1 MSGRSAN
8 ACRNRA
14 GVVSVAIGQIGQL
27 VGAGAL
33 GAALAAFGAGL
44 VSFFSPCVAP
54 LVPGYI
60 GYLAGAALPPAAPA
74 EAAVTPIAPIMTN
87 TTGVAAATGAT
98 VASSLTWR
106 RNPALIPSG
115 LFVGGFSAT
124 FIALGLLSASFGRLL
139 VAYRPVMETLA
150 GIVMLAMGAFL
161 LGLLPRQVNELLL
174 REGRLHMRPGV
185 RPGATS
191 GLGVGTPFALGV
203 VFAAG
208 WTPCIGPVLAAIL
221 AYVGASGSPAVGA
234 LLLAIY
240 SLGFAVPFLAVGLGW
255 SASLTML
262 RLARRYGPI
271 ISKINGVALV
281 LVGALYL
288 SGHAELFA
296 QWATQVG
303 APTVP

>member
-1 MSGRSAN
+1 MQIAH
-8 ACRNRA
+8 
-14 GVVSVAIGQIGQL
+14 SVGL
-27 VGAGAL
+27 GAL
-33 GAALAAFGAGL
+33 GVALAAFAGGL

-60 GYLAGAALPPAAPA
+60 GYLSGATLQPAD
-74 EAAVTPIAPIMTN
+74 EMGGSGTAAVT
-87 TTGVAAATGAT
+87 
-98 VASSLTWR
+98 SWR
-106 RNPALIPSG
+106 QSPALIVSG

-124 FIALGLLSASFGRLL
+124 FVALGLLSASFGGLL
-139 VAYRPVMETLA
+139 LAYRPVMETLA
-150 GIVMLAMGAFL
+150 AIVMLAMGAFL
-161 LGLLPRQVNELLL
+161 LDLLPKQLTEVLL
-174 REGRLHMRPGV
+174 REGRLRL
-185 RPGATS
+185 RQGAGTR
-191 GLGVGTPFALGV
+191 LGAGAPFALGV

-208 WTPCIGPVLAAIL
+208 WTPCIGPILAAIL

-262 RLARRYGPI
+262 RLARQYGPI
-271 ISKINGVALV
+271 ISKISGVALV
-281 LVGALYL
+281 LVGLLYL

-296 QWATQVG
+296 QWATQLG